1 MKKRLIEEGFYR
13 DTYSKAIDK
22 LDPERGEYSFV
33 PSSGYE
39 SVPEFDKSRKFNT
52 KCSIYGY
59 NNSKKGIKTA
69 ISRLEDIWYNIE
81 KLLFRGDT
89 TKRED
94 VKNAKSFWSKYVREF
109 NSLMKKMKE
118 TGDLEISDEKKM
130 SYGHVNIGGD
140 LIEFRS
146 WFNNYNPYFGKWVE
160 RSMDRGDSNGGQTW
174 REVLNWNPENYDV
187 DTIIGDSYNCSY
199 VYRITPAK
207 YCGVLKENVKDI
219 AIKIKSPKR
228 LNRKQIFEKAQKYI
242 KKKYGLFVE
251 SIDVEASG
259 EVDSSFM
266 RTIRHVV
273 NITFPVYEVF
283 NRKIENGEEMNGAE
297 VKSFIDNI
305 LSDDISD
312 MIGSN
317 EDMTTRIKGRLKD
330 LEKRAG
336 KVYRIYKDGVA
347 ITTFIKKVCG
357 NVSDSSVNFFKGGS
371 VQETLKAL
379 QNASME
385 VEVKFISCERD
396 YCLALVVEK

>member
-1 MKKRLIEEGFYR
+1 MKKSLIEEGFYR
-13 DTYSKAIDK
+13 DTHSKANDK
-22 LDPERGEYSFV
+22 LNPEKGEYSFV
-33 PSSGYE
+33 PSSGYK
-39 SVPEFDKSRKFNT
+39 SVPEFDKTRKFNT
-52 KCSIYGY
+52 KGSIYGY
-59 NNSKKGIKTA
+59 NNIKKGIKTA
-69 ISRLEDIWYNIE
+69 ISRLEDIWFNIE
-81 KLLFRGDT
+81 KLLYRGDT
-89 TKRED
+89 TNRED
-94 VKNAKSFWSKYVREF
+94 VKNVKSFWSKYVREF
-109 NSLMKKMKE
+109 NSLMKKMKK

-130 SYGHVNIGGD
+130 GHGHVNIGGD
-140 LIEFRS
+140 LRDFRS
-146 WFNNYNPYFGKWVE
+146 WFNDYNPYFGVWVE
-160 RSMDRGDSNGGQTW
+160 KSMKKGDSNGGQTW
-174 REVLNWNPENYDV
+174 GEVLNWNPENYDI

-219 AIKIKSPKR
+219 IIKIKSPKR

-242 KKKYGLFVE
+242 KKNYGLFVE

-259 EVDSSFM
+259 EVDGGFM
-266 RTIRHVV
+266 KTIRHIV
-273 NITFPVYEVF
+273 NITFPVYEVY
-283 NRKIENGEEMNGAE
+283 NRKIENGEEMNGVE

-312 MIGSN
+312 MIGSD

-347 ITTFIKKVCG
+347 IDTFVKKVCD
-357 NVSDSSVNFFKGGS
+357 NVSDSSVDFFKGGS

-385 VEVKFISCERD
+385 VEVKFISCEKD